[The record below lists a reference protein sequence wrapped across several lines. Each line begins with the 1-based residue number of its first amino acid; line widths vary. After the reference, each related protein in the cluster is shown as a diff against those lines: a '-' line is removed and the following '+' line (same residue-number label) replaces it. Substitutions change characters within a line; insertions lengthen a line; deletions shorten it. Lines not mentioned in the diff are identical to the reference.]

1 MAKSYYWHRFY
12 SHQPDLNYDNP
23 LTQEAMLRVID
34 FWVSL
39 GVDGLRLDAVPYL
52 FEREG
57 TNCENLPET
66 HGFLKKLRAQL
77 DSRFKNRML
86 LAEANQ
92 WPEDAA
98 AYFADGA
105 ECHMAF
111 HFPIMPRLFMAL
123 HMEDR
128 FPVLDILE
136 QTPPI
141 PETCQWALFL
151 RNHDELTLE
160 MVTDEERDYMYRV
173 YGQNPQM
180 RVNLGIRRRL
190 APLLGNHRR
199 RIELMNGLLFS
210 LPGTPIIY
218 YGDEIGMGDNIY
230 LGDRNGVRTPMQW
243 SADRNAGFSRANPQR
258 LYLPVIIDPEYNYE
272 TINVEAQQN
281 NRYSFLW
288 WKRLIALR
296 KRYKAFGRGTIEFL
310 HPENRKVLVFLR
322 RYQEEN
328 ILVVAN
334 LSRFVQYLELDLS
347 AFRGW
352 VPVEMFG
359 RIEFPPVGELPYFLT
374 LGPHSFYWFSLE
386 ERRITPQEVEVRSHV
401 SHLPVLTATGRWES
415 VFRQKGQTAIERI
428 LPSYLKGCRWFGGKG
443 ERIRC
448 ATIRDI
454 LPVRDETP
462 PAFLTL
468 VRVEYIDSDS
478 ETYSLPLTYA
488 SGSRAE
494 EVLRDLPQAVLAR
507 LRFED
512 REEEGILYDAAF
524 HGGFGESL
532 LVGMAR
538 HRRRP
543 GREGELVA
551 WRTREFTRIRGSGE
565 ERLSAAM
572 IKGEHSNTSL
582 VFGERL
588 ILKLFRRL
596 QPGLNPDL
604 EIGRFLTEKRFA
616 HIAPV
621 AGGIEYYGEKEEPVS
636 LAILNGFVPNQGD
649 AWEYTLDALS
659 HYFEQILARGTKE
672 TAPSFPQ
679 APLLELADQ
688 EIPPQAA
695 EMIGPYLE
703 SARLLGQRTG
713 EMHVFLASDSQNPRF
728 SPEPFSKLYQRSL
741 YQSGRSLT
749 REVFR
754 LLSKREKNLS
764 EETRPEAQRVL
775 ELESRILDH
784 FRSIVDKKITAMRIR
799 CHGDYHL
806 EQVLYTGKDF
816 VIIDFEGEA
825 TRPLS
830 ERRIKRSPL
839 HDVSGMLRSFHY
851 ASHSALLS
859 QRDKGLI
866 RPEDFPN
873 LEWSAQLWR
882 MWVYAVF
889 LKAYLRTT
897 SSGDFLPQNRQE
909 FQDLLNIYLLQKA
922 VYELGYELNNRPEW
936 VMIPLT
942 GIRQLIGA

>member
-1 MAKSYYWHRFY
+1 MS
-12 SHQPDLNYDNP
+12 
-23 LTQEAMLRVID
+23 
-34 FWVSL
+34 
-39 GVDGLRLDAVPYL
+39 
-52 FEREG
+52 
-57 TNCENLPET
+57 
-66 HGFLKKLRAQL
+66 
-77 DSRFKNRML
+77 
-86 LAEANQ
+86 
-92 WPEDAA
+92 
-98 AYFADGA
+98 
-105 ECHMAF
+105 
-111 HFPIMPRLFMAL
+111 
-123 HMEDR
+123 
-128 FPVLDILE
+128 
-136 QTPPI
+136 
-141 PETCQWALFL
+141 
-151 RNHDELTLE
+151 
-160 MVTDEERDYMYRV
+160 
-173 YGQNPQM
+173 
-180 RVNLGIRRRL
+180 
-190 APLLGNHRR
+190 
-199 RIELMNGLLFS
+199 
-210 LPGTPIIY
+210 
-218 YGDEIGMGDNIY
+218 
-230 LGDRNGVRTPMQW
+230 
-243 SADRNAGFSRANPQR
+243 
-258 LYLPVIIDPEYNYE
+258 
-272 TINVEAQQN
+272 
-281 NRYSFLW
+281 
-288 WKRLIALR
+288 
-296 KRYKAFGRGTIEFL
+296 
-310 HPENRKVLVFLR
+310 
-322 RYQEEN
+322 
-328 ILVVAN
+328 
-334 LSRFVQYLELDLS
+334 
-347 AFRGW
+347 
-352 VPVEMFG
+352 
-359 RIEFPPVGELPYFLT
+359 
-374 LGPHSFYWFSLE
+374 
-386 ERRITPQEVEVRSHV
+386 
-401 SHLPVLTATGRWES
+401 
-415 VFRQKGQTAIERI
+415 
-428 LPSYLKGCRWFGGKG
+428 
-443 ERIRC
+443 
-448 ATIRDI
+448 
-454 LPVRDETP
+454 DETP

-468 VRVEYIDSDS
+468 VRVEYIDSDA

-672 TAPSFPQ
+672 TAPPLSQ

-728 SPEPFSKLYQRSL
+728 SPEPFSKLYQRSF
-741 YQSGRSLT
+741 YQSARSLT

-754 LLSKREKNLS
+754 LLSRREKNLS

-851 ASHSALLS
+851 ASYSALLS

-873 LEWSAQLWR
+873 LECSAQLWR

-889 LKAYLRTT
+889 LKAYLQTT
-897 SSGDFLPQNRQE
+897 SSGDFLPQNREE
-909 FQDLLNIYLLQKA
+909 FQDLLNVYLLQKA
-922 VYELGYELNNRPEW
+922 VYELGYELNNRPDW
-936 VMIPLT
+936 VMIPLR
-942 GIRQLIGA
+942 GIQQLIGA